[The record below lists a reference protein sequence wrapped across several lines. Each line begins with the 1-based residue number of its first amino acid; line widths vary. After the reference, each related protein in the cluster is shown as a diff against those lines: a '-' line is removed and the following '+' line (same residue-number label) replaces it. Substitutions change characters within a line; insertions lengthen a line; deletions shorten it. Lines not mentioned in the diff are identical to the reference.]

1 MKKEEVIK
9 RVQESAGSLFTKDD
23 VIKLIKQV
31 EGETSGIDLDEL
43 QDRIDAIIDDADTS
57 DIEVN
62 NHNCE
67 FRIRNGNEIEIDE
80 VDFDTDS
87 FKSNIK
93 HDIGEL
99 LQSMQQ
105 EDVEDEA

>member
-1 MKKEEVIK
+1 MKKEDVIK
-9 RVQESAGSLFTKDD
+9 RVNESAGSLFTKED
-23 VIKLIKQV
+23 VINLINQV
-31 EGETSGIDLDEL
+31 EGEASGIDLSEL

-62 NHNCE
+62 HHNCE
-67 FRIRNGNEIEIDE
+67 FRVRNGNEIQIDE

-99 LQSMQQ
+99 LESMQR
-105 EDVEDEA
+105 EGVEEEA